1 MLVSC
6 DINQYYIIFQYKLT
20 VAQYEI
26 LEFALFTKTI
36 FLSQR
41 SHTVPNPPTFD
52 ILDIGDNH
60 VNVSWEPSRSGNPG
74 SVFYVQYRPRGE

>member
-6 DINQYYIIFQYKLT
+6 DINHIILYFYINLRLL
-20 VAQYEI
+20 YEI
-26 LEFALFTKTI
+26 LEFAVFTETI
-36 FLSQR
+36 FLFQR

-52 ILDIGDNH
+52 ILDIGDNN